1 MAKSSYEREIE
12 KQRKAL
18 EKQSREAER
27 QNKKLI
33 IQERAKAIVLGA
45 QFAAGFRIMDSE
57 AETVL
62 ADILNEYDG
71 NERNYVNYSTD
82 NLPDK
87 FRFSLGTEFEKLQ
100 MYGMVLDANLYMSG
114 AMLTITEAAKTYF
127 NDKVEALEKQKI
139 LDEEAIARE
148 ESKTAEIKEGF
159 QRVSNNQGTQSALL
173 IQVIENQNK
182 QIETLESQLQILKNI
197 FASGED
203 GVAVQKEIM
212 KILED
217 NLGKDHPLLSYLA
230 DKGGDI
236 AFPALFVA
244 FKAYLVS
251 KGMRL

>member
-1 MAKSSYEREIE
+1 MAKSPYEREIE

-18 EKQSREAER
+18 EKQSRETER

-100 MYGMVLDANLYMSG
+100 MYGMVLVANLYMNG

-127 NDKVEALEKQKI
+127 NDKVEA
-139 LDEEAIARE
+139 
-148 ESKTAEIKEGF
+148 
-159 QRVSNNQGTQSALL
+159 
-173 IQVIENQNK
+173 
-182 QIETLESQLQILKNI
+182 
-197 FASGED
+197 
-203 GVAVQKEIM
+203 
-212 KILED
+212 
-217 NLGKDHPLLSYLA
+217 
-230 DKGGDI
+230 
-236 AFPALFVA
+236 
-244 FKAYLVS
+244 
-251 KGMRL
+251 

>member
-12 KQRKAL
+12 KQRKTL

-57 AETVL
+57 AERVL

-100 MYGMVLDANLYMSG
+100 MYGMVWDANLYM
-114 AMLTITEAAKTYF
+114 
-127 NDKVEALEKQKI
+127 
-139 LDEEAIARE
+139 
-148 ESKTAEIKEGF
+148 
-159 QRVSNNQGTQSALL
+159 
-173 IQVIENQNK
+173 
-182 QIETLESQLQILKNI
+182 
-197 FASGED
+197 
-203 GVAVQKEIM
+203 
-212 KILED
+212 
-217 NLGKDHPLLSYLA
+217 NL
-230 DKGGDI
+230 
-236 AFPALFVA
+236 
-244 FKAYLVS
+244 
-251 KGMRL
+251 